1 MPKKQDGSDGLGVA
15 VFWFVVILIW
25 IVVTYPWLLLLAAA
39 IWFGIVLTSQ
49 PKQVRRRP
57 RPPTIT
63 PPRVPR
69 TVAARPPARK
79 PAPAPTPA
87 IIPPPVK
94 FAPPDFIRK
103 DREYNRF
110 LARTWDEEFEALI
123 TKREQYPQP

>member
-63 PPRVPR
+63 PPRAPR
-69 TVAARPPARK
+69 TVVARPPSRK
-79 PAPAPTPA
+79 PAPASVPKV
-87 IIPPPVK
+87 IPPPVR
-94 FAPPDFIRK
+94 FASPDFIRK

-110 LARTWDEEFEALI
+110 LAKTWDEEFEALVK
-123 TKREQYPQP
+123 KRDQYPEP